1 MSFSGL
7 GEKIRTSGL
16 LNPIQAR
23 YQTAP
28 HPVTF
33 APEAASRLGTLA
45 IISKEHVLVNTKI
58 GNIFVF
64 LLGLAQKTVSV
75 TKRCYLLAFL
85 TDEGSFRGSAFWSV
99 RRVVALDGDVCQAE
113 NFEREVVGVAFTENH
128 TGYARIDDHF
138 GAYNAGLVGAVK
150 GSSVNADA
158 ELCGLDDGVLL
169 GVNAVAELV
178 LGAGGYAELSPQ
190 ALLLVNAAW
199 YTGGRTVVARGE
211 DALVFHYYGADLA
224 PLLIAA

>member
-1 MSFSGL
+1 M
-7 GEKIRTSGL
+7 
-16 LNPIQAR
+16 
-23 YQTAP
+23 
-28 HPVTF
+28 
-33 APEAASRLGTLA
+33 
-45 IISKEHVLVNTKI
+45 KI

-158 ELCGLDDGVLL
+158 ELCGLDDGVLF

-178 LGAGGYAELSPQ
+178 LGAGGYAKLSPQ
-190 ALLLVNAAW
+190 TLLLVNAAW
-199 YTGGRTVVARGE
+199 YTGGRTVVASGE